1 MDLFSI
7 GFAVCTLSGIAFV
20 FIFFKC
26 IDWFEDPKRKEKQVM
41 YTTLFVVSLIMF
53 GYMMYVLIKPEKF

>member
-1 MDLFSI
+1 
-7 GFAVCTLSGIAFV
+7 
-20 FIFFKC
+20 
-26 IDWFEDPKRKEKQVM
+26 M

>member
-7 GFAVCTLSGIAFV
+7 GFVVCTLRRS
-20 FIFFKC
+20 K
-26 IDWFEDPKRKEKQVM
+26 KRKEKQVM

>member
-7 GFAVCTLSGIAFV
+7 GFVVCTLS
-20 FIFFKC
+20 K
-26 IDWFEDPKRKEKQVM
+26 KRKEKQVM
-41 YTTLFVVSLIMF
+41 YTALFVVSLIMF